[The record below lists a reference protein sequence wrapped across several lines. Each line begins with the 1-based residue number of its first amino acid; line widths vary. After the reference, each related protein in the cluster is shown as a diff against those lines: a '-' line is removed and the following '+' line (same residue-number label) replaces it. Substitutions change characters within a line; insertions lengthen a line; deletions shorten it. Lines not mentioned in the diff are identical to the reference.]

1 MINIIKSKII
11 PLLSIAIAF
20 LLFCILA
27 LIVYIKII
35 NTEKDNLNTK
45 LEKANAALVLEKANN
60 TTYRSILAKQNSDI
74 ENLKTD
80 YENNLKDFENY
91 KKQDFEVK
99 YKELEKFKEVK
110 SNECKDIKNLIDH
123 IRTISL

>member
-1 MINIIKSKII
+1 MIE
-11 PLLSIAIAF
+11 LLKTKMTIVLSVVIAF

-27 LIVYIKII
+27 LVVYIKII

-45 LEKANAALVLEKANN
+45 LEKANAALVLEKVNN
-60 TTYRSILAKQNSDI
+60 TTLRSINAKQNSDI
-74 ENLKTD
+74 EKNRID

-99 YKELEKFKEVK
+99 YKELEKYKEVR

>member
-1 MINIIKSKII
+1 MIDIIKSKII

-20 LLFCILA
+20 LLFCILS
-27 LIVYIKII
+27 LVVYIKII

-74 ENLKTD
+74 ENLRID

-99 YKELEKFKEVK
+99 YKELEKYKEVK
-110 SNECKDIKNLIDH
+110 SNECKDIKNLINH

>member
-1 MINIIKSKII
+1 MIDIIKSKII

-27 LIVYIKII
+27 LVVYIKII

-74 ENLKTD
+74 ENLRID

-91 KKQDFEVK
+91 KNQDFEVK
-99 YKELEKFKEVK
+99 YKEVIKYKELR
-110 SNECKDIKNLIDH
+110 SNECEDIKNLINSM
-123 IRTISL
+123 RGTSF

>member
-1 MINIIKSKII
+1 MIDIVKSKII

-35 NTEKDNLNTK
+35 NTEKDNINIK
-45 LEKANAALVLEKANN
+45 LEKVNAALVLEKANN

-74 ENLKTD
+74 ENLRID
-80 YENNLKDFENY
+80 YENNLKDFDNY

-99 YKELEKFKEVK
+99 YKELEKYKEVK

>member
-1 MINIIKSKII
+1 MIE
-11 PLLSIAIAF
+11 LLKTKMTIVLSVVIAF

-27 LIVYIKII
+27 LVVYIKII

-45 LEKANAALVLEKANN
+45 LEKANAALVLEKVNN
-60 TTYRSILAKQNSDI
+60 TTLRSINAKQNSDI
-74 ENLKTD
+74 EKNRID

-91 KKQDFEVK
+91 KKANFEVK
-99 YKELEKFKEVK
+99 YKELEKYKEVK
-110 SNECKDIKNLIDH
+110 SNECKDIKNIINH

>member
-1 MINIIKSKII
+1 MIE
-11 PLLSIAIAF
+11 LLKTKMTIVLSVVIAF

-27 LIVYIKII
+27 LVVYIKII

-45 LEKANAALVLEKANN
+45 LEKANAALVLEKVNN
-60 TTYRSILAKQNSDI
+60 TTLRSINAKQNSDI
-74 ENLKTD
+74 EKNRID
-80 YENNLKDFENY
+80 YENNLKYFENY

-99 YKELEKFKEVK
+99 YKELEKYKEVK

>member
-1 MINIIKSKII
+1 MIELLKTKMTIV
-11 PLLSIAIAF
+11 LSIVIAF

-27 LIVYIKII
+27 LVVYIKII

-45 LEKANAALVLEKANN
+45 LEKANAALVLEKVNN

-74 ENLKTD
+74 ENLRID

-91 KKQDFEVK
+91 KKQDFETK
-99 YKELEKFKEVK
+99 YKELEKYKEVK

>member
-1 MINIIKSKII
+1 MIE
-11 PLLSIAIAF
+11 LLKTKMTIVLSVVIAF

-27 LIVYIKII
+27 LVVYIKII

-45 LEKANAALVLEKANN
+45 LEKANAALVLEKVNN
-60 TTYRSILAKQNSDI
+60 TTLRSINAKQNSDI
-74 ENLKTD
+74 EKNRID

-99 YKELEKFKEVK
+99 YKELEKYKEVK
-110 SNECKDIKNLIDH
+110 SNECKDIKNIINS
-123 IRTISL
+123 IRSTSF